1 MTSIVED
8 LLRVLDLERLG
19 STGFRG
25 TSLQVGWRR
34 IFGGL
39 VIAQATVAAER
50 TVPHRPLH
58 SLHGY
63 FLLPGDPGRTIE
75 YGTEVL
81 RDGGSFS
88 TCSVTAMQNGA
99 RIFTALASFHAP
111 ERGFEHAADMPPVP
125 SPDDLPEDTD
135 LISRFGER
143 LPANVRH
150 HLEMLRPI
158 ELRPVDAE
166 RFNRAGTTGPHPTG
180 QSVWMRVRSILP
192 DDAAI
197 HRAVLAYAS
206 DMTLLD
212 TALIAHGRS
221 VFDAD
226 LQVASLDHA
235 LWFHRPCRAD
245 DWLLYS
251 EETPTSFG
259 SRGFT
264 RGHIFTRNG
273 VLVAS
278 VCQEGLMRRRQGGA
292 SMPKK

>member
-1 MTSIVED
+1 MTSIVDD
-8 LLRVLDLERLG
+8 LLRVLDLETLG
-19 STGFRG
+19 PTGFRG

-34 IFGGL
+34 IFGGM
-39 VIAQATVAAER
+39 VIAQAAVAAER

-63 FLLPGDPGRTIE
+63 FLLPGDPSRTIE
-75 YGTEVL
+75 YGTEML

-88 TCSVTAMQNGA
+88 TCSVTAMQHGA

-111 ERGFEHAADMPPVP
+111 ERGLEHAAAMPPVP
-125 SPDDLPEDTD
+125 PPDDLLEDTD
-135 LISRFGER
+135 LIARFGDR

-150 HLEMLRPI
+150 QLEMTRPI
-158 ELRPVDAE
+158 ELRPVDAD
-166 RFNRAGTTGPHPTG
+166 RFSRAGTAGPHPAR
-180 QSVWMRVRSILP
+180 QSVWMRARSALP
-192 DDAAI
+192 DDDAI

-251 EETPTSFG
+251 EDTPNSFG

-264 RGHIFTRNG
+264 RGQIFTRDG

-278 VCQEGLMRRRQGGA
+278 VCQEGLMRRRQGKA
-292 SMPKK
+292 LSPKK